1 MEAMAKVATID
12 NIAILYSALD
22 YSLER
27 NHDEG
32 AYGERWSCFAG
43 QMAVWLRW
51 ILGLITPPI
60 SPRLPA

>member
-1 MEAMAKVATID
+1 MNHEAGHKFKVD
-12 NIAILYSALD
+12 QLVD
-22 YSLER
+22 YRLKAGHR
-27 NHDEG
+27 G
-32 AYGERWSCFAG
+32 QRWSCFAG

>member
-1 MEAMAKVATID
+1 MMPAESTFRRHLEAVLLMILSAGLLVQMEQ
-12 NIAILYSALD
+12 
-22 YSLER
+22 
-27 NHDEG
+27 
-32 AYGERWSCFAG
+32 RWSRFAG